1 MERRKKLLGIRIKEL
16 RKMRELS
23 QEKLAEKVNI
33 DPKHLSRIEV
43 GRSFPSMDTLTEI
56 SKSLK
61 VDLKDL
67 FEFEHQSK
75 TSIELTKDICSLLK
89 EAKED
94 KLRLILKVVRSIV
107 R

>member
-1 MERRKKLLGIRIKEL
+1 
-16 RKMRELS
+16 MRGLS

-61 VDLKDL
+61 VELKDL

-75 TSIELTKDICSLLK
+75 TSKELVKDICSLLK
-89 EAKED
+89 E
-94 KLRLILKVVRSIV
+94 S
-107 R
+107 